1 MSKKYND
8 GMKEMRKHFGKVAD
22 SWIASIREISPEF
35 AKVNVEFPFGELYSR
50 SVLDDKTRELCTIA
64 ALTVQGFALP
74 ELKVH
79 TIGALNSGATREEI
93 LEVVTQMIAYCGF
106 PASTNALK
114 AVQEVFNELDKT
126 EL

>member
-8 GMKEMRKHFGKVAD
+8 GMKEMRKHFENVAD

-35 AKVNVEFPFGELYSR
+35 AKVNVEFPFGELYR
-50 SVLDDKTRELCTIA
+50 RNVLDDKTRELCTIA
-64 ALTVQGFALP
+64 ALTVQGYALP

-79 TIGALNSGATREEI
+79 VVGALNSGAKREEI

-114 AVQEVFNELDKT
+114 SVHEVFVELDK
-126 EL
+126 